1 MSKSLEE
8 AFLEFVRQE
17 YGEVTYS
24 EVKQYGAGDKRIC
37 DEENAFE
44 KGVKEVLRVCEE
56 WCGMDAYEHDYDKPT
71 DEHSCDNSRGRQC
84 SADELLNKLKSWAGE
99 K

>member
-44 KGVKEVLRVCEE
+44 KGVKEVLRVAEE
-56 WCGMDAYEHDYDKPT
+56 WCDEAYTED
-71 DEHSCDNSRGRQC
+71 SNGLFRGLKKEKLT
-84 SADELLNKLKSWAGE
+84 AGALLYKLKSWAGE